1 MKIYDIIPKKEINK
15 IIKLGRKY
23 HPEDCRECYFKTLRE
38 TTGASCKYIVKCLCG
53 KTPVNCSEAF
63 ILLRDFP
70 NKFKSKQN
78 KI

>member
-23 HPEDCRECYFKTLRE
+23 HPEDCRECYFETLRKITGE
-38 TTGASCKYIVKCLCG
+38 DCRDITTHLCG
-53 KTPVNCSEAF
+53 KEPSRCREALNIMYNFIIESE
-63 ILLRDFP
+63 R
-70 NKFKSKQN
+70 N